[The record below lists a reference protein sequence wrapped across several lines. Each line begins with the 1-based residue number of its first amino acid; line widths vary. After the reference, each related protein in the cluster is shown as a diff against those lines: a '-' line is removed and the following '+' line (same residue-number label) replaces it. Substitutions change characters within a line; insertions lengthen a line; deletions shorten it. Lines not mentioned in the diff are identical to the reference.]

1 MNHYIIILICNYLRS
16 PPYLQGYVRNLQQV
30 LTLSCLPSGDGIDWE
45 VREGCDAYTLT
56 VEQLEQKAEKRMR
69 TREYHIVK
77 PYSGAVC
84 PGILALTLSQMHLQ
98 RRQLAIVLGKNRSTR
113 VGRVVIRRPSVVPR
127 KINSSSNP
135 SRTENNVHEAKRP
148 PLSQVL

>member
-1 MNHYIIILICNYLRS
+1 M
-16 PPYLQGYVRNLQQV
+16 RNLQQV

-84 PGILALTLSQMHLQ
+84 PGILAFTLTVANAQFTAQ
-98 RRQLAIVLGKNRSTR
+98 AILGKNRSIR
-113 VGRVVIRRPSVVPR
+113 VG
-127 KINSSSNP
+127 
-135 SRTENNVHEAKRP
+135 
-148 PLSQVL
+148 